1 MNDDL
6 SDRKLF
12 QTEIK
17 TLQKNLNKDN
27 LIIPYYQ
34 SDKWMNLLKKKVGT
48 MAQEYNEYLRL
59 NMEQYNPMKKKI
71 KDLDKENQLK
81 EAELINVDTLEN
93 PFLNRTNGFGIR
105 DVNRLQQTSLYK
117 MFPKFRN
124 RTSHSFYSAKHRNSK
139 VKKISFF
146 GNNYVED
153 ITEQIVSDS
162 LYTVGQPDPEIVIRT
177 SGELR
182 LSNFLL
188 WQLAYS
194 ELYFT
199 NVLWPEFNI
208 EEYHK
213 ALLEFGN
220 RNRRFGGR

>member
-1 MNDDL
+1 MNDEL

-153 ITEQIVSDS
+153 ITEQGIQTFS
-162 LYTVGQPDPEIVIRT
+162 
-177 SGELR
+177 
-182 LSNFLL
+182 
-188 WQLAYS
+188 
-194 ELYFT
+194 
-199 NVLWPEFNI
+199 
-208 EEYHK
+208 
-213 ALLEFGN
+213 N
-220 RNRRFGGR
+220 RNNRNIKDLEKKKYMDYIKRKSEDDYMKYYYNCYG

>member
-93 PFLNRTNGFGIR
+93 PFLNKTNGFGIR

-153 ITEQIVSDS
+153 ITEQGIQTFS
-162 LYTVGQPDPEIVIRT
+162 
-177 SGELR
+177 
-182 LSNFLL
+182 
-188 WQLAYS
+188 
-194 ELYFT
+194 
-199 NVLWPEFNI
+199 
-208 EEYHK
+208 
-213 ALLEFGN
+213 N
-220 RNRRFGGR
+220 RNNRNIKDLEKKKYMDYIKRKSEDDYMKYYYNCYG

>member
-153 ITEQIVSDS
+153 ITEQGIQTFS
-162 LYTVGQPDPEIVIRT
+162 
-177 SGELR
+177 
-182 LSNFLL
+182 
-188 WQLAYS
+188 
-194 ELYFT
+194 
-199 NVLWPEFNI
+199 
-208 EEYHK
+208 
-213 ALLEFGN
+213 N
-220 RNRRFGGR
+220 RNNRNIKDLEKKKYMDYIKRKSEDDFMKYYYNCYG

>member
-93 PFLNRTNGFGIR
+93 PFFNRTNGFGIR

-153 ITEQIVSDS
+153 ITEQGIQTFS
-162 LYTVGQPDPEIVIRT
+162 
-177 SGELR
+177 
-182 LSNFLL
+182 
-188 WQLAYS
+188 
-194 ELYFT
+194 
-199 NVLWPEFNI
+199 
-208 EEYHK
+208 
-213 ALLEFGN
+213 N
-220 RNRRFGGR
+220 RNNRNIKDLEKKKYMDYIKRKSEDDYMKYYYNCYG

>member
-6 SDRKLF
+6 SERKLF

-17 TLQKNLNKDN
+17 TLQKNLNEDN

-93 PFLNRTNGFGIR
+93 PFLNKTNGFGIR

-139 VKKISFF
+139 VKKIAFF

-153 ITEQIVSDS
+153 ITEQGIQ
-162 LYTVGQPDPEIVIRT
+162 TF
-177 SGELR
+177 
-182 LSNFLL
+182 SNR
-188 WQLAYS
+188 
-194 ELYFT
+194 
-199 NVLWPEFNI
+199 
-208 EEYHK
+208 K
-213 ALLEFGN
+213 N
-220 RNRRFGGR
+220 RNIKDIEKKKYMDYIKRKSEDDYMKYYYNCYG

>member
-153 ITEQIVSDS
+153 ITEQGIQTFS
-162 LYTVGQPDPEIVIRT
+162 
-177 SGELR
+177 
-182 LSNFLL
+182 
-188 WQLAYS
+188 
-194 ELYFT
+194 
-199 NVLWPEFNI
+199 
-208 EEYHK
+208 
-213 ALLEFGN
+213 N
-220 RNRRFGGR
+220 RNNRNIKDLEKKKYMDYIKRKSEDDYMKYYYNCYG

>member
-59 NMEQYNPMKKKI
+59 NMEQYNPTKKKI
-71 KDLDKENQLK
+71 KDLDKENKLK
-81 EAELINVDTLEN
+81 EAELINFDTLEN
-93 PFLNRTNGFGIR
+93 PFFNRTNGFGIR

-124 RTSHSFYSAKHRNSK
+124 RTSQSFYSAKHRNSK
-139 VKKISFF
+139 VKKIAFF

-153 ITEQIVSDS
+153 ITEQGIQTFS
-162 LYTVGQPDPEIVIRT
+162 
-177 SGELR
+177 
-182 LSNFLL
+182 
-188 WQLAYS
+188 
-194 ELYFT
+194 
-199 NVLWPEFNI
+199 
-208 EEYHK
+208 
-213 ALLEFGN
+213 N
-220 RNRRFGGR
+220 RNNRDIKDLEKKKYMDYIKRKSEDDYMKYYYNCYG

>member
-1 MNDDL
+1 MYDDS

-17 TLQKNLNKDN
+17 SFEKNMSTDK

-124 RTSHSFYSAKHRNSK
+124 RTSRSFYSAKQRNSK
-139 VKKISFF
+139 VQKIGFF
-146 GNNYVED
+146 SNNDYVD
-153 ITEQIVSDS
+153 NITEQGIQ
-162 LYTVGQPDPEIVIRT
+162 T
-177 SGELR
+177 
-182 LSNFLL
+182 LSNRNNNVRDIEKKK
-188 WQLAYS
+188 YIDYIKRKS
-194 ELYFT
+194 EDDYMKYYY
-199 NVLWPEFNI
+199 NC
-208 EEYHK
+208 Y
-213 ALLEFGN
+213 G
-220 RNRRFGGR
+220 

>member
-153 ITEQIVSDS
+153 ITEQGIQTFS
-162 LYTVGQPDPEIVIRT
+162 
-177 SGELR
+177 
-182 LSNFLL
+182 
-188 WQLAYS
+188 
-194 ELYFT
+194 
-199 NVLWPEFNI
+199 
-208 EEYHK
+208 
-213 ALLEFGN
+213 N
-220 RNRRFGGR
+220 RNNRNIKDIEKKKYMDYIKRKSEDDYMKYYYNCYG

>member
-153 ITEQIVSDS
+153 ITEQGIQTFS
-162 LYTVGQPDPEIVIRT
+162 
-177 SGELR
+177 
-182 LSNFLL
+182 
-188 WQLAYS
+188 
-194 ELYFT
+194 
-199 NVLWPEFNI
+199 
-208 EEYHK
+208 
-213 ALLEFGN
+213 N
-220 RNRRFGGR
+220 RNNRDIKDLEKKKYMDYIKRKSEDDYMKYYYNCYG